1 MNRSIVCWILALAAG
16 ASASCR
22 GSRREASPETVQT
35 LQHRVE
41 SRTLPAYVSSDDH
54 SSHLWKAERRFYQRH
69 GYQPVWITGKR
80 PRREAADLM
89 AAIEGARVDGL
100 DPADYDLQALAALRT
115 EKSKNPF
122 KRNSVQPEQV
132 AEADLRLTYMFLKLA
147 SHLLTGRVDPEA
159 VDPHWFGQPRQ
170 VDLASVLD
178 RALDDAGVAQTL
190 RELAPHHQQY
200 ALLKQTLQRYREI
213 EQRGGWP
220 TRLTAIRLGPGARD
234 PAVATLRQRL
244 AATADL
250 PAQAAAG
257 DAVDQAL
264 VDAVKRFELRHGVPE
279 DGVLDAEVVRAMNVP
294 VGERIR
300 QIELNLERWRWLPE
314 SFGDRYVLVNVPTFT
329 LSAVEGG
336 RAALVMRVVAG
347 EKENPTPIFSDQMT
361 TVVFSPYWN
370 IPETIARKETIPAVL
385 RDPEYLRKNDLELV
399 RGSQVI
405 DAGSVDWSDDD
416 PDFRIRQ
423 RPGAKNSLGKVK
435 FMFPNKFDVYLHDT
449 PADSLFERAQRDF
462 SHGCVRVERPR
473 ALAQWVLGGQAEW
486 TPARIDA
493 AMSSREEQHVAL
505 KRNVPVYIVY
515 QTVWVDEQGTVH
527 FAEDL
532 YGHDARQLRLLA
544 PAAAEAPPQ
553 RVARN

>member
-16 ASASCR
+16 AAACGR
-22 GSRREASPETVQT
+22 SRREASPETVQT
-35 LQHRVE
+35 LQQRVE
-41 SRTLPAYVSSDDH
+41 SKTLPAYVSSDD
-54 SSHLWKAERRFYQRH
+54 SGSHLWKAERRFYQRH

-80 PRREAADLM
+80 PRREAADLI
-89 AAIEGARVDGL
+89 AAIEGARGDGL

-132 AEADLRLTYMFLKLA
+132 AEADLRLTYVFLKLA

-190 RELAPHHQQY
+190 RELAPRHQQY

-213 EQRGGWP
+213 EQQGGWP
-220 TRLTAIRLGPGARD
+220 ARVTSVRLAPGARD

-244 AATADL
+244 AATSDL
-250 PAQAAAG
+250 PAPAADG
-257 DAVDQAL
+257 DAVDQSL
-264 VDAVKRFELRHGVPE
+264 VDAVKRFERRHGVPD
-279 DGVLDAEVVRAMNVP
+279 DGVLDAEVVRALNVP

-314 SFGDRYVLVNVPTFT
+314 SFGDRYILVNVPTFT

-336 RAALVMRVVAG
+336 RAALTMRVVAG

-399 RGSQVI
+399 RGAQVI
-405 DAGSVDWSDDD
+405 DAGSVDWDDDD

-449 PADSLFERAQRDF
+449 PADSLFERVQRDF

-473 ALAQWVLGGQAEW
+473 ALAQWVLAGQAEW
-486 TPARIDA
+486 TAERIDA
-493 AMSSREEQHVAL
+493 AMASREEQHVAL

-515 QTVWVDEQGTVH
+515 QTVWVGDEGTVH

-544 PAAAEAPPQ
+544 PAAPETPPQ